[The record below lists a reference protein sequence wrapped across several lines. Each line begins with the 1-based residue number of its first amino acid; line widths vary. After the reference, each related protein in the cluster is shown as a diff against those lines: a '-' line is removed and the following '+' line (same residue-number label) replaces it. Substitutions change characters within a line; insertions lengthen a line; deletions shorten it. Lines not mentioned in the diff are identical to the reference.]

1 MVVPA
6 KITDAERAIL
16 RTLYFEDGKHS
27 NYHPVPAELEIYFE
41 DLILNTKWRSPVPRL
56 RLLTQELPHKFS
68 GTIIDLGANT
78 GFQTIEIAR
87 LFRDANVIA
96 YEGNPSHAS
105 FLSEC
110 ARILNIQ
117 NIEVRNEFARANEIS
132 LLFPGA
138 ILLDFNVFHH
148 YSYDFDRNSALEISE
163 WWDVNLPKWFSASK
177 ILKEH
182 WFSVGFNFGGDKKRP
197 LFKEASP
204 LEFAQ
209 KLYSSA
215 TAGNDFQIKF
225 FFYLENSYQ
234 ELDFT
239 RENIEDMSS
248 LQKNSEFFQR
258 PILKFF

>member
-1 MVVPA
+1 VPA
-6 KITDAERAIL
+6 KITDAECTIL
-16 RTLYFEDGKHS
+16 RTLYFKDGKHS
-27 NYHPVPAELEIYFE
+27 SYHPVPAELEIYFD
-41 DLILNTKWRSPVPRL
+41 DLILDTKWRSPVPRL
-56 RLLTQELPHKFS
+56 RLLSQELPHEFN

-163 WWDVNLPKWFSASK
+163 WWDVNLPQWFSASK
-177 ILKEH
+177 MLKEH

-197 LFKEASP
+197 LFKGASP
-204 LEFAQ
+204 LEYAQ

-215 TAGNDFQIKF
+215 TTGNDFQIKF

-239 RENIEDMSS
+239 RENIEGISS
-248 LQKNSEFFQR
+248 LQKSSEFFQR